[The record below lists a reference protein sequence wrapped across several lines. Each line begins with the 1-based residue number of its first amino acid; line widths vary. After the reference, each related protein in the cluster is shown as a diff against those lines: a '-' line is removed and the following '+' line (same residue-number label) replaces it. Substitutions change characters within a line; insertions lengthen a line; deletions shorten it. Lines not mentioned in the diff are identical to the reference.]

1 MSHVHTINASSSELG
16 SERGEV
22 VMLRRVTYGALA
34 AFFLALIAYNFVDI
48 DIWHQIALVRESL
61 LAGHLVKTDPFAYT
75 PTLSPWIDHE
85 WGAGVVALLGTR
97 WFGGWAIILLKFLLA
112 MGTGFLCVR
121 CAETVGADFRAI
133 AACAPLAIFLAH
145 LGFFTAVRAQVYSFF
160 FTALL
165 ILFWQ
170 LDRRGS
176 PKWMIAWLIL
186 YPVWMNLHGG
196 FVVGVGLMALY
207 CGEEM
212 LRGRDARRLLLFL
225 AGMVLETFLTPY
237 GTAYF
242 GYLRRALV
250 MARPYAPEWR
260 PISDLGVWWT
270 FCFVVAAAVVLYC
283 VWSVGIGKLP
293 GILPLGAT
301 AVESALHRKLLPL
314 FAVVWLCYVPFYLQQ
329 TAAGRWISHFVQRR
343 ARFAM
348 AAWVVLACASVVAA
362 IRQKPW
368 ELSVP
373 QPIYPVGA
381 VNYLREQS
389 FSGNLM
395 VPFRLGAYVSW
406 KLFPA
411 VKVSLDSRYEETY
424 PNNVVESVFRFYQ
437 ASPGWQAA
445 LDAYP
450 TDVVL
455 VPRETAVAEKMMEVG
470 WRRVYRDRE
479 FELFARPGRSLPEE
493 DRSAVSFRGTF
504 P

>member
-22 VMLRRVTYGALA
+22 VMLRLVTYGALA

-186 YPVWMNLHGG
+186 YPVWVNLHGG

-207 CGEEM
+207 CG
-212 LRGRDARRLLLFL
+212 
-225 AGMVLETFLTPY
+225 
-237 GTAYF
+237 
-242 GYLRRALV
+242 
-250 MARPYAPEWR
+250 
-260 PISDLGVWWT
+260 
-270 FCFVVAAAVVLYC
+270 
-283 VWSVGIGKLP
+283 
-293 GILPLGAT
+293 
-301 AVESALHRKLLPL
+301 
-314 FAVVWLCYVPFYLQQ
+314 
-329 TAAGRWISHFVQRR
+329 
-343 ARFAM
+343 
-348 AAWVVLACASVVAA
+348 
-362 IRQKPW
+362 
-368 ELSVP
+368 
-373 QPIYPVGA
+373 
-381 VNYLREQS
+381 
-389 FSGNLM
+389 
-395 VPFRLGAYVSW
+395 
-406 KLFPA
+406 
-411 VKVSLDSRYEETY
+411 
-424 PNNVVESVFRFYQ
+424 
-437 ASPGWQAA
+437 
-445 LDAYP
+445 
-450 TDVVL
+450 
-455 VPRETAVAEKMMEVG
+455 
-470 WRRVYRDRE
+470 
-479 FELFARPGRSLPEE
+479 
-493 DRSAVSFRGTF
+493 
-504 P
+504 